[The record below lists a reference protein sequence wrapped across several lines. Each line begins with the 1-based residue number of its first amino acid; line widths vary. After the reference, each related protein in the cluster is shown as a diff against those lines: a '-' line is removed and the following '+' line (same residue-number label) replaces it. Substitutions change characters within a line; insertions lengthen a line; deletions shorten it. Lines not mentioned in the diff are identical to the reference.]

1 MKGFGHGCI
10 EKAHYVRLYRYKE
23 NLFPKMQILGVRALS
38 HGWLNEMK
46 FRVVDHI
53 CKLYLKDQLKD

>member
-1 MKGFGHGCI
+1 MLDCI
-10 EKAHYVRLYRYKE
+10 DIKKILY
-23 NLFPKMQILGVRALS
+23 LKMQILGVRSLS